1 MAASF
6 KPILYRVFLFVLG
19 TIIVVPQAVAAD
31 VNAKANYIVSLR
43 GVNIATVGVAFKDN
57 GDKYSVNIS
66 GDVAGLASLVAAGT
80 ATLASYGTSSNA
92 QLLSDQFELETIANE
107 QSFRVRF
114 QANKGNVT
122 STQVIP
128 ALTQNEN
135 RVPVTAAHRR
145 NINDPIA
152 AFFLKS
158 DGLDPKMCNRTLEIY
173 TGVERYDIRLKF
185 AKNQT
190 ATSKATGYQGP
201 VMLCTMRYKP
211 ISGHFSNSDTTNYMK
226 SNQRFLIWYAPLEN
240 SGYLIPY
247 RILVGTAFGDLSMVL
262 TRLNN

>member
-6 KPILYRVFLFVLG
+6 NRKLYRVLLFVFGAILLA
-19 TIIVVPQAVAAD
+19 PQAFAAD

-80 ATLASYGTSSNA
+80 ATLASYGTSSKGDL
-92 QLLSDQFELETIANE
+92 QSDQFELETIANE

-135 RVPVTAAHRR
+135 RVPVAAAHRR

-158 DGLDPKMCNRTLEIY
+158 NGLDPAVCNRTLEIY
-173 TGVERYDIRLKF
+173 TGVERYDIHLKF

-240 SGYLIPY
+240 SDYLIPY